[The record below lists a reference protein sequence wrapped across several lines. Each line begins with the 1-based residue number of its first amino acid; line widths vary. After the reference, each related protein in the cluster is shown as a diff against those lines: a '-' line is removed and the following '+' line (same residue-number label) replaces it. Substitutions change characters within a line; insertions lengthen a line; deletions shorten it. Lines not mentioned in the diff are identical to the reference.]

1 MSETQEEQEETLSV
15 EDVLE
20 VLADGHVIIGVKQA
34 ERICSVLGTSFDP
47 LLTMA
52 WENAEQARQ
61 KYGFFLVREGAGT
74 GVDVL
79 DLSYSVA
86 KRLGLGAPGSA
97 FTGKGFQARANSE
110 AIARFLK
117 SNE

>member
-1 MSETQEEQEETLSV
+1 MSEEQETFSV
-15 EDVLE
+15 EDALE
-20 VLADGHVIIGVKQA
+20 ILADGHIIISVEQA
-34 ERICSVLGTSFDP
+34 ERICSVLHTSFDL
-47 LLTMA
+47 LLTMT
-52 WENAEQARQ
+52 WESAEQAQQ
-61 KYGFFLVREGAGT
+61 KYRFFTRRDGAGT

-97 FTGKGFQARANSE
+97 FTGKGFQAQANSE